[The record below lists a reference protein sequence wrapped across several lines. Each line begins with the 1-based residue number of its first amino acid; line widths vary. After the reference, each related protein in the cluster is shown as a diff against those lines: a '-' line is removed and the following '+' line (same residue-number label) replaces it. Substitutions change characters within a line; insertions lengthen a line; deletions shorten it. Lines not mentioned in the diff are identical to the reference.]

1 MCCGCILVS
10 MQDFNGHIKHNVLVI
25 GLLGKG
31 DPGTTGGN
39 QLKLKKST
47 PQYRGLSGLLAFFV
61 PENWGYFQGS
71 VGGCHCHLLSHC
83 LSDLPRV
90 ETLLSDHARRLG
102 ELSNFNVKSCDS
114 SRYPRGRPS
123 RESR

>member
-47 PQYRGLSGLLAFFV
+47 PQYRGLSGLLAFFSCPRIGDIFRGQWV
-61 PENWGYFQGS
+61 AAIVTYCLIAFLISPGWRLCFQIMPEGS
-71 VGGCHCHLLSHC
+71 G
-83 LSDLPRV
+83 
-90 ETLLSDHARRLG
+90 
-102 ELSNFNVKSCDS
+102 N
-114 SRYPRGRPS
+114 
-123 RESR
+123 